1 MVTIPPYIHFKL
13 LKKIAI
19 MGLYLVLS
27 HSAHGFSLFPDSPV
41 TEFGK
46 QSVKNSG
53 TIIDHS
59 AWDTLLKKYVV
70 DQDGINLF
78 AYGSVDQTDRGIL
91 DGYLGTL
98 QSVPVSDLNSREQF
112 AYWVNLY
119 NALTIQVIVEH
130 YPVESIKDISYG
142 WLPRGGPWREKLV
155 TVQGMELSLDDIEH
169 RILRPVFQDNRVHYA
184 VNCASIGCPNLQNR
198 AFTRANLES
207 LLELGAKQYINH
219 PRGVLMEEDALI
231 LSSIFDWYGEDFGD
245 NEAEIIQHL
254 LKYMEPERKE
264 MLEQYHSIDGFR
276 YDWSLNE

>member
-1 MVTIPPYIHFKL
+1 MATIQPYIHFKR
-13 LKKIAI
+13 LKKIVI
-19 MGLYLVLS
+19 IGLYLVLS
-27 HSAHGFSLFPDSPV
+27 HSAHGFSLFSDSPV

-46 QSVKNSG
+46 QSVESSG

-59 AWDTLLKKYVV
+59 AWDTLLKKHVV

-78 AYGSVDQTDRGIL
+78 AYGSVDQPDRDIL
-91 DGYLGTL
+91 DGYLKTL
-98 QSVPVSDLNSREQF
+98 QSILVSDLNSREQF

-155 TVQGMELSLDDIEH
+155 TVQGMNLSLDDIEH
-169 RILRPVFQDNRVHYA
+169 KILRPVFQDNRVHYA

-207 LLELGAKQYINH
+207 FLELGAKQYINH
-219 PRGVLMEEDALI
+219 PRGVFMEEDTLI

-245 NEAEIIQHL
+245 SEAEIIQHL
-254 LKYMEPERKE
+254 LQYMEPERRE
-264 MLEQYHSIDGFR
+264 VLEQHHSIDGFR